1 MERQNISSGG
11 KWEDQVGYSRAV
23 KKGNMIFV
31 AGTTAH
37 TGTEIIGKNDAYAQ
51 AVYILQKIENA
62 IIEAD
67 GKMSDIVSTRI
78 YVTDIKNWEAIGRAH
93 GEFFK
98 TIKPAA
104 TLVEISSLIEKDLL
118 VEIEAIA
125 MIN

>member
-1 MERQNISSGG
+1 MERQNISSGS

-23 KKGNMIFV
+23 KKGKMIFV

-37 TGTEIIGKNDAYAQ
+37 SGTEIIGKNDAYAQ
-51 AVYILQKIENA
+51 SIYILHKIENA
-62 IIEAD
+62 LAEAG
-67 GKMSDIVSTRI
+67 GKMSDVVSTRI
-78 YVTDIKNWEAIGRAH
+78 YVTDIKNWEDIGRAH

-98 TIKPAA
+98 KIKPAA
-104 TLVEISSLIEKDLL
+104 TMVEISSLIEKELL